1 MEIQFND
8 LKERHIV
15 AFSSAMPDKAGEL
28 RVPSYQNA
36 TVKAAIT
43 AGWFVTP
50 VLKPEDVDEMKHRE
64 VTELFNAVI
73 ALYAK
78 ENDISP
84 S

>member
-1 MEIQFND
+1 
-8 LKERHIV
+8 
-15 AFSSAMPDKAGEL
+15 
-28 RVPSYQNA
+28 
-36 TVKAAIT
+36 VKAAIT